1 VTVRHRDTM
10 AQDRVEITNLKEYLH
25 DQFRNSKNA

>member
-10 AQDRVEITNLKEYLH
+10 AQDRVPVADLVDHIAALLV
-25 DQFRNSKNA
+25 

>member
-10 AQDRVEITNLKEYLH
+10 EQDRVPIAGVRAYLA
-25 DQFRNSKNA
+25 DRLQ